1 MNNKDKILLYLDG
14 QMPESERI
22 QFENE
27 LKTSVELQQE
37 YEKLKSKFSSLN
49 DLNNIEFDDSYF
61 VNVVPNVRKRLEK
74 KSKKELIPKFAWSAA
89 SVVIIAVVMIF
100 TLNKKENIN
109 MNSIQQI
116 TANMNTNELEET
128 LNALNTGITD
138 NSELIQT
145 NERSD
150 SLIDAALVNEISS
163 SITGE
168 NNYFA
173 YDETDINSYINKM
186 NEKEAEQIYNEI
198 LNKRYF

>member
-1 MNNKDKILLYLDG
+1 MNNRDKILLYLDG